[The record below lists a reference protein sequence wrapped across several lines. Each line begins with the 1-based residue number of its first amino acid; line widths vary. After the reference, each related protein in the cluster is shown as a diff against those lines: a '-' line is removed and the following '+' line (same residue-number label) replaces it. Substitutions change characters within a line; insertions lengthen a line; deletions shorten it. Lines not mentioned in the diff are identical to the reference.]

1 MLNVLIITDKR
12 AGHESLSNGLAKN
25 LEKRWRVQSYKIES
39 QIRAKFLKKIATFI
53 LNTIK
58 LNRKNIPFFIKLL
71 YKNFSM
77 DFDKNYDLII
87 STGGDTSF
95 LNILLANYLKI
106 PNIYCSSLRGLK
118 NTHFS
123 YIISIIDNH
132 IQNEIVVDTPPIHVE
147 LQNKT
152 LSGEYIAIL
161 IGGATK
167 NYSFSDDDFV
177 EIVKNSIELAK
188 SRGYK
193 ILLSTSRRTPIEVEN
208 RLERICEEEKEIVK
222 ESVLFNKKPKK
233 IVNYF
238 LSNASVVFCTED
250 SGSMITESIIAK
262 KRVYTIKPKKRKLNR
277 LYKLFMKNLTDK
289 GYIYSTEIE
298 EIKNLSLKEDFS
310 FIKSK
315 DTEKIINK
323 IEKIITRES
332 K

>member
-1 MLNVLIITDKR
+1 M
-12 AGHESLSNGLAKN
+12 
-25 LEKRWRVQSYKIES
+25 
-39 QIRAKFLKKIATFI
+39 
-53 LNTIK
+53 
-58 LNRKNIPFFIKLL
+58 
-71 YKNFSM
+71 
-77 DFDKNYDLII
+77 
-87 STGGDTSF
+87 
-95 LNILLANYLKI
+95 
-106 PNIYCSSLRGLK
+106 
-118 NTHFS
+118 
-123 YIISIIDNH
+123 
-132 IQNEIVVDTPPIHVE
+132 
-147 LQNKT
+147 
-152 LSGEYIAIL
+152 
-161 IGGATK
+161 
-167 NYSFSDDDFV
+167 
-177 EIVKNSIELAK
+177 
-188 SRGYK
+188 
-193 ILLSTSRRTPIEVEN
+193 
-208 RLERICEEEKEIVK
+208 
-222 ESVLFNKKPKK
+222 FNKKPKK

>member
-1 MLNVLIITDKR
+1 LIITDKR
-12 AGHESLSNGLAKN
+12 AGHESLSNGLVKN
-25 LEKRWRVQSYKIES
+25 LEKRWRVQSFKTES

-53 LNTIK
+53 LNNIK
-58 LNRKNIPFFIKLL
+58 LNRKNIPFFIKLF

-77 DFDKNYDLII
+77 DFEKNYDLII

-95 LNILLANYLKI
+95 LNVLLANYLKA

-132 IQNEIVVDTPPIHVE
+132 ISNEIVVDTPPIHVE

-177 EIVKNSIELAK
+177 RIVKNSVELAK
-188 SRGYK
+188 NKGYK
-193 ILLSTSRRTPIEVEN
+193 ILLSTSRRTPPKVED
-208 RLERICEEEKEIVK
+208 RLESICEDEKEIIK
-222 ESVLFNKKPKK
+222 ECVLFNKEPKK

-262 KRVYTIKPKKRKLNR
+262 KRVYTIKPKERKLNR
-277 LYKLFMKNLTDK
+277 LYTLFMENLTSK
-289 GYIYSTEIE
+289 EYIHSIEIE
-298 EIKNLSLKEDFS
+298 DIKNLSLKESFN

-315 DTEKIINK
+315 DTKKIISK
-323 IEKIITRES
+323 IQKIITGES